1 MVWPGT
7 RATRRMTQS
16 RSRGGLGSHCRLLAV
31 AIVAIA
37 LGGCSPTSDQVGAE
51 NIKGGIQD
59 LRRLSFV
66 KDVPFVSKSNE
77 EAQQMMT
84 AKLTRDNSSDDLRVG
99 GEVGVMTGLFPPG
112 TDLQSKEIE
121 LMNKQIAGF
130 YDPHDKVMVE
140 VRGKSVLGSTL
151 IGRPQFAN
159 ELLEAHELTHALQDQ
174 HFDLEAMLRKVKDD
188 DDQEIALHS
197 VIEGDATLA
206 GLGYIAGGLTE
217 DLEAKIVEHF
227 AAMPDSFEPESSGT
241 PLALSVPLMFQ
252 YVEGT
257 RFVAEAW
264 QRGGWAAV
272 DAIYRDPPHS
282 TQEIITPS
290 LYFDHHRPPLEIKL
304 DGYGAL
310 FPGWRVADQDTF
322 GELLIKLILQRNLP
336 PKSPALSLPT
346 QWNGDHLIALEKDR
360 ALTVLWMIAF
370 RDRASAEDFASVY
383 GSILEHLK
391 AGSNSYRVTTQTN
404 AVLVVIGPESA
415 PLTQLAT
422 AVWKASRI
430 TNPPVREEPP
440 HAIKNATDAI
450 VKPIAAHS

>member
-1 MVWPGT
+1 
-7 RATRRMTQS
+7 MTQN
-16 RSRGGLGSHCRLLAV
+16 RSRARLVSCFRSLAV
-31 AIVAIA
+31 AAASLA
-37 LGGCSPTSDQVGAE
+37 LCACAPTSDQVGAE
-51 NIKGGIQD
+51 TIKGGIQD

-77 EAQQMMT
+77 EAQQMMA
-84 AKLTRDNSSDDLRVG
+84 AKLTRDNTEDDLRVG
-99 GEVGVMTGLFPPG
+99 GQVGVMTGLFPAG

-140 VRGKSVLGSTL
+140 VRGKSVLGSAL

-188 DDQEIALHS
+188 DDEEIALHS

-206 GLGYIAGGLTE
+206 GLAYISGGLTE
-217 DLEAKIVEHF
+217 ELESKIVEHF

-252 YVEGT
+252 YVQGT

-264 QRGGWAAV
+264 QRGGWSAV
-272 DAIYRDPPHS
+272 DAIYRDPPRS

-290 LYFDHHRPPLEIKL
+290 LYFDHHRPPLQITL
-304 DGYGAL
+304 DGYSAL
-310 FPGWRVADQDTF
+310 FPGWRKADEDTF

-336 PKSPALSLPT
+336 PKSPALNLPT
-346 QWNGDHLIALEKDR
+346 QWNGDHLVALEKDR

-370 RDRASAEDFASVY
+370 RDQASADDFASVY
-383 GSILEHLK
+383 SSILDHLK
-391 AGSNSYRVTTQTN
+391 SGSTAYRVTIQSN
-404 AVLVVIGPESA
+404 VVLVIIGPESA
-415 PLTQLAT
+415 PLTELAP

-430 TNPPVREEPP
+430 TNPPLHDEHPDT
-440 HAIKNATDAI
+440 IKRATDAI
-450 VKPIAAHS
+450 IKPIAAHS